1 MATVPDQAPNGRSA
15 GEGPPRRVGPPGRPW
30 SGGGREELASA
41 VRRLMELTVT
51 SAPAA
56 GVLAEATARI
66 DAVSDSL
73 EFAVPDDSEPVP
85 RFDGPDGAIDD
96 GTSLVDSM
104 PFDMVVGPCNPLAPP
119 IDLWFDPP
127 VARGRAVFTP
137 TYEGAPGWVHGAA
150 LAAAFDI
157 ILTAANVL
165 ADAAGPTVELTIRYR
180 RPTLIGVESLFESQ
194 VTDVAERRTHS
205 RGVLRQNGK
214 VTVEAVG
221 VFVNIDSDRVAA
233 LHRMRTRHESSEG

>member
-1 MATVPDQAPNGRSA
+1 MSDGAATDGGAPAGR
-15 GEGPPRRVGPPGRPW
+15 PRRTGPPGRPW
-30 SGGGREELASA
+30 SGGGREELAAA

-51 SAPAA
+51 SAPPP
-56 GVLAEATARI
+56 GVLDEVAARVEAA
-66 DAVSDSL
+66 SDEL

-85 RFDGPDGAIDD
+85 RFAGYDVAVEERSGLTD
-96 GTSLVDSM
+96 TM
-104 PFDMVVGPCNPLAPP
+104 PFDMVAGPCNPLAPP
-119 IDLWFDPP
+119 IELWFDPP
-127 VARGRAVFTP
+127 VARGRAVFAP

-194 VTDVAERRTHS
+194 VTEVTDRRTHS
-205 RGVLRQNGK
+205 RGVLTQNGT

-221 VFVNIDSDRVAA
+221 EFVNIDRDKIAA
-233 LHRMRTRHESSEG
+233 LHRMRTRHDEER

>member
-1 MATVPDQAPNGRSA
+1 MSSGAATEGTRPDER
-15 GEGPPRRVGPPGRPW
+15 PRQTGPPGRPW
-30 SGGGREELASA
+30 SGGGREELAAS

-51 SAPAA
+51 SAPPP
-56 GVLAEATARI
+56 GVLAETAAMV
-66 DAVSDSL
+66 DAAADLL

-85 RFDGPDGAIDD
+85 RFNGYDVAPEERTGL
-96 GTSLVDSM
+96 TDSM
-104 PFDMVVGPCNPLAPP
+104 PFDMVAGQCNPLAPP
-119 IDLWFDPP
+119 IEIWFDPP
-127 VARGRAVFTP
+127 LARGRAVFSP

-165 ADAAGPTVELTIRYR
+165 ADAAGPTVELTIHYR

-194 VTDVAERRTHS
+194 VTEVTDRRTHS
-205 RGVLRQNGK
+205 RGVLMQNGK

-221 VFVNIDSDRVAA
+221 QFVNIDRDKIAA
-233 LHRMRTRHESSEG
+233 LHRMRTRHDEAAD